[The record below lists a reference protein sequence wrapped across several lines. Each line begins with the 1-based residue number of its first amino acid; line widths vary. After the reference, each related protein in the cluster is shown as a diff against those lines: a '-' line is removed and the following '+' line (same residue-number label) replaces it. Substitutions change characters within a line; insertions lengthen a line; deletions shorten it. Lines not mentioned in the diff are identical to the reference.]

1 MEENINKNK
10 NIFYSIWIKIF
21 LLIIS
26 EISALMLPVAS
37 IGLFIHEYLRK
48 RGNGSYG
55 VIVSKLTDMKWFY
68 SEKSAYNFV
77 KMILDFRLFFFIVGL
92 ILWIVTFFLLMHLAG
107 RNGKKELSLAVLDK
121 IPLLLLII
129 LWSVICTLPFI
140 VILQFIDLIGVFQ
153 MSIEMV
159 MIISIIAFTCIYIPT
174 AIFVMSIASRIKSK
188 RFLETTLI
196 GLIINKIN
204 EVKKT
209 IDEFDEKVPGKV
221 NSVKFKMKRIIEYEA
236 LFCVILLITGNVVL
250 IPIVIL
256 IIIFTF
262 TKVLDFLKQ
271 RQDISDGIRRIA
283 EGDFSQ
289 NIDIVNMN
297 KYLIYDAKNVN
308 KINNSVEM
316 AINEKM
322 KSERMKTAL
331 ITNVSHDI
339 KTPLTSIINYV
350 NLLDEEIKNNTESES
365 DVKIKEYLD
374 VLNRQSIRLKKL
386 IEDLIEASKASSG
399 NIDVHMEKVDV
410 KVLLNQA
417 VAEFSDRMKNA
428 DLDLVIEDKENAYI
442 KADGRLL
449 WRVYANLLSNICKYS
464 LPSSR
469 IYINMK
475 KEADNLRVEFK
486 NVSKD
491 QLNVNPSELM
501 ERFVRGDSSRN
512 TEGSGLGLSIANSLT
527 LAMGG
532 DMKLSIDGDLFKAIL
547 TFKMVENN

>member
-77 KMILDFRLFFFIVGL
+77 KMILDFRLFFLTVGL
-92 ILWIVTFFLLMHLAG
+92 ILWILSFFLLMHLAG
-107 RNGKKELSLAVLDK
+107 RNGKKELSLTALDK
-121 IPLLLLII
+121 IPLLVVLI

-140 VILQFIDLIGVFQ
+140 VILQFIDLIGTFQ

-159 MIISIIAFTCIYIPT
+159 MIISVIAFTCIYIPT

-188 RFLETTLI
+188 KFWETTLI

-221 NSVKFKMKRIIEYEA
+221 NSVRFKMKRIIEYEA
-236 LFCVILLITGNVVL
+236 IFCVILLITGNVVL

-283 EGDFSQ
+283 KGDFSQ

>member
-1 MEENINKNK
+1 
-10 NIFYSIWIKIF
+10 
-21 LLIIS
+21 
-26 EISALMLPVAS
+26 
-37 IGLFIHEYLRK
+37 
-48 RGNGSYG
+48 
-55 VIVSKLTDMKWFY
+55 
-68 SEKSAYNFV
+68 
-77 KMILDFRLFFFIVGL
+77 
-92 ILWIVTFFLLMHLAG
+92 
-107 RNGKKELSLAVLDK
+107 
-121 IPLLLLII
+121 
-129 LWSVICTLPFI
+129 
-140 VILQFIDLIGVFQ
+140 
-153 MSIEMV
+153 
-159 MIISIIAFTCIYIPT
+159 
-174 AIFVMSIASRIKSK
+174 
-188 RFLETTLI
+188 
-196 GLIINKIN
+196 
-204 EVKKT
+204 
-209 IDEFDEKVPGKV
+209 
-221 NSVKFKMKRIIEYEA
+221 
-236 LFCVILLITGNVVL
+236 
-250 IPIVIL
+250 
-256 IIIFTF
+256 
-262 TKVLDFLKQ
+262 
-271 RQDISDGIRRIA
+271 
-283 EGDFSQ
+283 
-289 NIDIVNMN
+289 MN